1 MYMNVFLYVH
11 AGLKTPMLNVLD
23 HSDKAEAFRHTMKA
37 YQAMAKA
44 RTMARV
50 SESERNSMM
59 SLYLS

>member
-1 MYMNVFLYVH
+1 METNMYMYVP

-50 SESERNSMM
+50 STLSENIT
-59 SLYLS
+59 YI